1 MSQILSAILRILLF
15 FIFFFIL
22 SFFAFLSGVYGDI
35 YPSKPSSF
43 FFLLGIPFGVAF
55 VFCAFCIV
63 PKAAKIAP
71 VFIALQILF
80 AYLGGYDQED
90 ITTMAVFLI
99 WAVSTAIAMLAF
111 WKRPSPLPLPCA
123 IISGCLITL
132 LFAGYFALRNTSLDW
147 LDRSLYSICQ
157 PSAAEMPESFDAEE
171 FNRTAFKIYGTL
183 EKAKPEEN
191 MLLPNLSVFQ
201 LFGMYFEALSENDR
215 FNFSEKLECF
225 KDEKS
230 SAQNIKFLAQN
241 YGNRLGIKTASTA
254 FIDRKYKP
262 KKEFR
267 DFMKDA
273 FSSNPATLNFEN
285 ADEASKTIRSW
296 VEKNAEGLGADVEIS
311 SESIFLLINAST
323 FFGEWDAP
331 FEISDTKDAEFK
343 TAKGPEVTVPFM
355 YKSFDEYA
363 MYEKDG
369 ISAVKLDYLKWTGI
383 SMILVLPE
391 KGSGTEEITYEKF
404 AEIYGWLR
412 NAKYESI
419 VNIRIPKFGFKS
431 ELPIDK
437 ALSRMGIARRD
448 GLANASE
455 DFTEEVLNIMRSV
468 SKIEVDEKGTRIISL
483 TYDMGYLCE
492 PRKFLADRPFKFFV
506 VDNSNGLILF
516 MGTVN
521 DPSPGE

>member
-1 MSQILSAILRILLF
+1 MLQIIITYA
-15 FIFFFIL
+15 
-22 SFFAFLSGVYGDI
+22 LSGYIGEI
-35 YPSKPSSF
+35 NMGALFSMWT
-43 FFLLGIPFGVAF
+43 
-55 VFCAFCIV
+55 
-63 PKAAKIAP
+63 AATVIS
-71 VFIALQILF
+71 I
-80 AYLGGYDQED
+80 
-90 ITTMAVFLI
+90 
-99 WAVSTAIAMLAF
+99 LAF
-111 WKRPSPLPLPCA
+111 WKKTVPPSIKRTLMAACIML
-123 IISGCLITL
+123 L

-157 PSAAEMPESFDAEE
+157 PGAAEMPESFDAEE

-267 DFMKDA
+267 DFMEDA

-311 SESIFLLINAST
+311 PESIFLLINAST

>member
-1 MSQILSAILRILLF
+1 MPRTLISEVRIFLF

-22 SFFAFLSGVYGDI
+22 SIYSFAFGISGEI
-35 YPSKPSSF
+35 NTAKPSSF
-43 FFLLGIPFGVAF
+43 FFPLGIPLGLAF
-55 VFCAFCIV
+55 VLCAFYIF
-63 PKAAKIAP
+63 PKAAKFAP
-71 VFIALQILF
+71 KFVLLQIIITYALSGYIGEINMGALF
-80 AYLGGYDQED
+80 S
-90 ITTMAVFLI
+90 M
-99 WAVSTAIAMLAF
+99 WTAATVISILAF
-111 WKRPSPLPLPCA
+111 WKKTVPPSIKRTLMAACIML
-123 IISGCLITL
+123 L
-132 LFAGYFALRNTSLDW
+132 LFAGYIAGRNTSLDW

-201 LFGMYFEALSENDR
+201 LFGMYFEALSDSDR

-267 DFMKDA
+267 DFMEDA

-285 ADEASKTIRSW
+285 ADDASKTIRSW

-311 SESIFLLINAST
+311 PESIFLLINAST